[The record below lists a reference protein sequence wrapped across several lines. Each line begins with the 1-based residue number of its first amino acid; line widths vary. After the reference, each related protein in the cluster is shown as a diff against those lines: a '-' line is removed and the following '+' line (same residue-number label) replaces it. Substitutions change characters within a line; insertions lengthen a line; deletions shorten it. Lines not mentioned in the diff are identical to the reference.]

1 MNTSTNKKRLA
12 LLEVDILGMADSKEK
27 IAKRGMVR
35 LLYGDD
41 GFRVRERLKF
51 YTGAFVKQYDPHG
64 LSVARFYAPD
74 FSVKELHREVA
85 SPPLFAP
92 KRLFV
97 IYNFSKIKIDDEEM
111 ETMLKD
117 IKNLR
122 DNSIIFVEEFDD
134 KTFKKETFYKK
145 IKPDGTEFFPQLK
158 GMALEGEVRERFEK
172 AGYKIEPSALNKFVY
187 FCGSDSWNID
197 SEIKKLFSYSDHLKK
212 KTISLVDVE
221 TVTSADLAENCFSL
235 IDYFMAK
242 DKKAILRELRRL
254 EYSGVGKET
263 IFYQISSQIRQL
275 LEIKA
280 LAAEKKI
287 NSSIVA
293 ETFGLHPY
301 RAQKIFQA
309 SGNFTL
315 EELKNIHNLLL
326 ETDYEIKS
334 GETKSELAVD
344 LLIINLCL

>member
-1 MNTSTNKKRLA
+1 L
-12 LLEVDILGMADSKEK
+12 ILCGFGVKLNYDMVSNNRENSAN
-27 IAKRGMVR
+27 KRGMVR

-41 GFRVRERLKF
+41 GFRLRERLKF
-51 YTGAFVKQYDPHG
+51 YTSAFIKQYDPQG
-64 LSVARFYAPD
+64 LSVARFFAPD

-85 SPPLFAP
+85 SPPLFAS

-97 IYNFSKIKIDDEEM
+97 IYNFSKIKIDEGDAEI
-111 ETMLKD
+111 MLKD

-122 DNSIIFVEEFDD
+122 DNSIIFAEEIDD

-145 IKPDGTEFFPQLK
+145 IKLDGTEFFPQLK
-158 GMALEGEVRERFEK
+158 GMALEGDVRKRFEE
-172 AGYKIEPSALNKFVY
+172 AGYEIEPSALNKFVY
-187 FCGSDSWNID
+187 FCGSDFWNIY
-197 SEIKKLFSYSDHLKK
+197 SEMKKLFSYSDHLKK
-212 KTISLVDVE
+212 KTVSIADVE
-221 TVTSADLAENCFSL
+221 AVTLADLAENCFLL

-242 DKKAILRELRRL
+242 DKKGVLRELRRL

-263 IFYQISSQIRQL
+263 IFYQISSQFRQL

-287 NSSIVA
+287 NSSMVA
-293 ETFGLHPY
+293 ETFGIHPF

-315 EELKNIHNLLL
+315 EELKNAHNLLL
-326 ETDYEIKS
+326 ETDYKIKS
-334 GETKSELAVD
+334 GEMKSELAVD
-344 LLIINLCL
+344 LLLTKLLI